1 MAGHLSRRQF
11 LGAVTALAA
20 TVSVATTGLSAG
32 TASAQEGDRKI
43 RPLTILSNPQAN
55 SPEEFESSTLSA
67 AQISELGLDVSLEVM
82 PNEQLSDI
90 VWYERERWDM
100 TAWQM
105 VGRPE
110 RLDPDEFVV
119 NLFLTTNAEN
129 GYNFVGYNNPAYDEV
144 ALAQRAEVDQEARR
158 ALVWET
164 QQIVSNDQPYV
175 FWAYPDASFA
185 YNHTVWDAA
194 SIVDAKG
201 IGIKNYWTFVGATPL
216 GEQTDLILN
225 CLVNVTAINP
235 FYISGGVDSWVTE
248 LIYDRLMRVGADGLP
263 TPSAASSV
271 EWVDNLTCVVTL
283 RDGLTFHDGAPV
295 TPEDIVFSFTTP
307 QGDMVP
313 MYKPFVSSIETIT
326 YEGNVITFKLVAP
339 NAAFETSSLSK
350 LNIVPKHI
358 WEPILADLSA
368 SGQIAEA
375 HQEET
380 PIGSGPFKFNNWA
393 RSQELILEAVPDH
406 YAAPKATRWILR
418 DIPNVAAALGGL
430 QAGEIN
436 FLSDYTGDPQLLQ
449 QTIQSSSDML
459 TLVSTTQVG
468 FKFLAPNHRRQPF
481 NDPAFRLAMSMAVGK
496 DQIVANIYK
505 GFAQVANSVV
515 SKALEFWHNTDLEL
529 YDVSDIE
536 GARAVLTAAG
546 YEWDADGNLLY
557 PAGITETL

>member
-235 FYISGGVDSWVTE
+235 FYI
-248 LIYDRLMRVGADGLP
+248 
-263 TPSAASSV
+263 
-271 EWVDNLTCVVTL
+271 
-283 RDGLTFHDGAPV
+283 
-295 TPEDIVFSFTTP
+295 
-307 QGDMVP
+307 
-313 MYKPFVSSIETIT
+313 
-326 YEGNVITFKLVAP
+326 
-339 NAAFETSSLSK
+339 
-350 LNIVPKHI
+350 
-358 WEPILADLSA
+358 
-368 SGQIAEA
+368 
-375 HQEET
+375 
-380 PIGSGPFKFNNWA
+380 
-393 RSQELILEAVPDH
+393 
-406 YAAPKATRWILR
+406 
-418 DIPNVAAALGGL
+418 
-430 QAGEIN
+430 
-436 FLSDYTGDPQLLQ
+436 
-449 QTIQSSSDML
+449 
-459 TLVSTTQVG
+459 
-468 FKFLAPNHRRQPF
+468 
-481 NDPAFRLAMSMAVGK
+481 
-496 DQIVANIYK
+496 
-505 GFAQVANSVV
+505 
-515 SKALEFWHNTDLEL
+515 
-529 YDVSDIE
+529 
-536 GARAVLTAAG
+536 
-546 YEWDADGNLLY
+546 
-557 PAGITETL
+557 